1 VTDSFSEIWSSEV
14 ASSAINAGKAVWVG
28 RIQYSGGLPIR
39 VSQLLD
45 IPTFPLHVRD
55 LKQGDVV
62 FEGKAFGVIQPKI
75 TFHGLAKFLNGE
87 IQFF

>member
-1 VTDSFSEIWSSEV
+1 MPL
-14 ASSAINAGKAVWVG
+14 N
-28 RIQYSGGLPIR
+28 
-39 VSQLLD
+39 

-62 FEGKAFGVIQPKI
+62 FEGKAFGVIQSQI

-87 IQFF
+87 THFF

>member
-1 VTDSFSEIWSSEV
+1 MRERR
-14 ASSAINAGKAVWVG
+14 AGLEG
-28 RIQYSGGLPIR
+28 NSGGLPMR
-39 VSQLLD
+39 VSMLLN

-62 FEGKAFGVIQPKI
+62 FEGKTFGVIQPKI
-75 TFHGLAKFLNGE
+75 TFHRLAKFLNGE

>member
-1 VTDSFSEIWSSEV
+1 MTGSSTLARTV
-14 ASSAINAGKAVWVG
+14 LVS
-28 RIQYSGGLPIR
+28 LPIK
-39 VSQLLD
+39 VGKLLG
-45 IPTFPLHVRD
+45 IPTFPLHVRE

-62 FEGKAFGVIQPKI
+62 FEGKAFGVIQLKI